1 MSLITII
8 GRGHSGTRMISH
20 TLYASSVFMGRLL
33 NTSGD
38 KMPPDDLYEACRVM
52 AKYVKWN
59 GDLSWN
65 FDDLHTMPIDPEFT
79 KLIESYLA
87 DVLSNKS
94 EHKGWKLPETTL
106 IYPWIA
112 RMFPDMKYIYLVRD
126 PRDSII
132 GRHKTD
138 DLRDFGIQYP
148 ETDNEREQ
156 RAISWKYQ
164 YEIIKATPQP
174 KNWLPIRFEDFILDQ
189 EKTVQKLENFLEIPL
204 CRIIVNPDPVG
215 RWKTDKEQHFFEM
228 FRTSMIESGYTE
240 GLPE

>member
-59 GDLSWN
+59 GGLSWN

-79 KLIESYLA
+79 TLIESYLK

-106 IYPWIA
+106 IFPWIA
-112 RMFPDMKYIYLVRD
+112 RMFPR
-126 PRDSII
+126 
-132 GRHKTD
+132 
-138 DLRDFGIQYP
+138 
-148 ETDNEREQ
+148 
-156 RAISWKYQ
+156 
-164 YEIIKATPQP
+164 YEIHLSRTRPT
-174 KNWLPIRFEDFILDQ
+174 R
-189 EKTVQKLENFLEIPL
+189 
-204 CRIIVNPDPVG
+204 
-215 RWKTDKEQHFFEM
+215 QHHWQSQN
-228 FRTSMIESGYTE
+228 RRPAR
-240 GLPE
+240 LWH

>member
-1 MSLITII
+1 MSLVTII

-20 TLYASSVFMGRLL
+20 TLYASGVFMGRTI
-33 NTSGD
+33 NPSGD
-38 KMPPDDLYEACRVM
+38 KVPPGNLYDACRVM

-79 KLIESYLA
+79 RLIESYLA
-87 DVLSNKS
+87 DVLSNKG
-94 EHKGWKLPETTL
+94 EQKGWKLPETTL
-106 IYPWIA
+106 IYPWIV

-148 ETDNEREQ
+148 ETDDLREQ

-164 YEIIKATPQP
+164 YEIVKATPQP

-189 EKTVQKLENFLEIPL
+189 EKTVQKLEHFLEIPL
-204 CRIIVNPDPVG
+204 CRIIVRKDPVG
-215 RWKTDKEQHFFEM
+215 RWKTDTEQHFFEL
-228 FRTSMIESGYTE
+228 FRESMVESGYTE
-240 GLPE
+240 GL